1 MKRIAITGGI
11 GSGKSFV
18 CHLLAKRGIRV
29 YDCDAA
35 AKRLMRTDAVLQHQL
50 RELVGDDVYQGQELQ
65 KRVLAGFLLASDRN
79 KQAVDNIVH
88 PAVAR
93 DYEQSGYAWLESAI
107 LFDSG
112 FDRRVVFDAFVF
124 VDAPLEVR
132 VSRVMNRDH
141 ITREKAMQ
149 WINSQLP
156 AEEVKRRCNYTI
168 VNDGKADL
176 DHQVD
181 DLLRALGK

>member
-1 MKRIAITGGI
+1 M
-11 GSGKSFV
+11 
-18 CHLLAKRGIRV
+18 
-29 YDCDAA
+29 
-35 AKRLMRTDAVLQHQL
+35 
-50 RELVGDDVYQGQELQ
+50 
-65 KRVLAGFLLASDRN
+65 
-79 KQAVDNIVH
+79 
-88 PAVAR
+88 
-93 DYEQSGYAWLESAI
+93 
-107 LFDSG
+107 
-112 FDRRVVFDAFVF
+112 VFDAFVF